1 VSSVAVS
8 ASVSASVSVSV
19 SVAIGFGV
27 AIGSIIV
34 NATSNRQSDRRQRQ
48 ATSGIRV
55 NTRGSLK
62 GSVVVSAMGAAG
74 TTEVGWL
81 SSTGHDAVT
90 LAMLPHVWL
99 DEISKS
105 KGGAYAVEMVLSS
118 GP

>member
-1 VSSVAVS
+1 VSSVTIS
-8 ASVSASVSVSV
+8 ASVSASVSVAS
-19 SVAIGFGV
+19 AFGV
-27 AIGSIIV
+27 AIGSITV

-48 ATSGIRV
+48 AISAIRV
-55 NTRGSLK
+55 NTRGASRAAL
-62 GSVVVSAMGAAG
+62 VVSAMGAAG
-74 TTEVGWL
+74 TTEASWL

-105 KGGAYAVEMVLSS
+105 KRGAYAVEMVLSS